1 MKLTSL
7 IALILL
13 SPIIFCIFFLACR
26 SIGCYLLTRKT
37 NQTKPTETMKTTNEL
52 RNLIRQTNGK
62 FFSVVFKKKDGTVRV
77 ANGKDLYRRLLA
89 DTSSPRS
96 GFNPV
101 QGAGYESFVDRN
113 RESWICA
120 KDENLVS
127 FKCGA
132 IEKTF

>member
-7 IALILL
+7 LALILI
-13 SPIIFCIFFLACR
+13 SPIIFSIFFLAIR
-26 SIGCYLLTRKT
+26 TISAYILPRKT
-37 NQTKPTETMKTTNEL
+37 NQTKPTETMKNTTEL

-62 FFSVVFKKKDGTVRV
+62 FFSVVFRKKNGDLRI

-89 DTSSPRS
+89 DASSPRA

>member
-1 MKLTSL
+1 MK
-7 IALILL
+7 
-13 SPIIFCIFFLACR
+13 
-26 SIGCYLLTRKT
+26 
-37 NQTKPTETMKTTNEL
+37 NTTEL
-52 RNLIRQTNGK
+52 RNLIQQTNGK
-62 FFSVVFKKKDGTVRV
+62 FFSVVFRKKNGERRT

-89 DTSSPRS
+89 DASSPRA

-113 RESWICA
+113 KESWICA